1 MSKRIK
7 LRHIASLIFPK
18 IIKTIFDRLKLKV
31 YIKRNRR
38 IYSAIYSSRVRD
50 RALFRAFSEIVRE
63 LFEEAYPVDTYNV
76 AIADKIERDIEE
88 TSTVNDSY
96 LTEEADRIIKIL
108 GDATITNDSLM
119 TSIFDRV
126 EFPFEEDTDVAE
138 SYRLVMA
145 NRVALKFIETA
156 NAIDAYNIVKATRV
170 VRRYSEV
177 VKPYEAS
184 ISGFPWEEDKT
195 KTLWVYYV
203 FEKVLVDDSALY
215 YALVN
220 GRRVG
225 GYIDERGV
233 GYDYDGREREEVAS
247 VSDEINVEVYEQWI
261 RATKYDGHA
270 EAEAVYNFIGR
281 KYDGHVEAEE
291 IYNFIGRK
299 YDGYV
304 ESSVTIS

>member
-126 EFPFEEDTDVAE
+126 ELPFEEDTDVAE

-184 ISGFPWEEDKT
+184 ISKFPWEED

-233 GYDYDGREREEVAS
+233 GYDYDGRERGEVAS

-270 EAEAVYNFIGR
+270 EAE
-281 KYDGHVEAEE
+281 E
-291 IYNFIGRK
+291 IYNFVGTK

>member
-1 MSKRIK
+1 VSKRIK

-18 IIKTIFDRLKLKV
+18 IIKIIFDGLRLKV

-50 RALFRAFSEIVRE
+50 RALFKAFSEIVRE
-63 LFEEAYPVDTYNV
+63 LFEESHPADTYNV
-76 AIADKIERDIEE
+76 AVADKIERDIDE

-96 LTEEADRIIKIL
+96 LTEEADRTIKIL
-108 GDATITNDSLM
+108 GEATITNDSL
-119 TSIFDRV
+119 TKSISDRV
-126 EFPFEEDTDVAE
+126 ELPFEEDTEVTE
-138 SYRLVMA
+138 SYRLAMA
-145 NRVALKFIETA
+145 SLVILKFIETI

-170 VRRYSEV
+170 VRRYSEI

-184 ISGFPWEEDKT
+184 ISGFPWEED

-225 GYIDERGV
+225 GYINERGV
-233 GYDYDGREREEVAS
+233 GYDYDGRERGEVTS
-247 VSDEINVEVYEQWI
+247 VSDEINVDVYEQWV

-270 EAEAVYNFIGR
+270 EAEEIYNLVGT
-281 KYDGHVEAEE
+281 KYDGHVEAEAV
-291 IYNFIGRK
+291 YNFVGTK
-299 YDGYV
+299 YDGYT

>member
-96 LTEEADRIIKIL
+96 LTEEADRTIKIL

-195 KTLWVYYV
+195 LWVYYV

-233 GYDYDGREREEVAS
+233 GYDYDGRERGEVAS

-261 RATKYDGHA
+261 RATKYDGYA
-270 EAEAVYNFIGR
+270 ETEAV
-281 KYDGHVEAEE
+281 
-291 IYNFIGRK
+291 YNFIGRK